1 MPIDF
6 FALPRTTRPADWFER
21 ILPSLPL
28 QLPTATVS
36 HRTVVRVLGAGG
48 GAWSLGLAG
57 GKLSVVA
64 GDLGPIAVQ
73 YAMTAMHFRES
84 HFGAFRERT
93 TEVLTKLRLPLALPD
108 MRLLQVDPA
117 RLAAVA
123 ALRGSIAFEVQDR
136 RVHDC
141 YRFVLTLGAAPA
153 QVDRVDTTIEV
164 DLDDLAALAAAR
176 TPPLKVITSGKLR
189 IKGDPDLP
197 VRALTALIG
206 RAP

>member
-1 MPIDF
+1 MTTDF
-6 FALPRTTRPADWFER
+6 FTLPRTTRPADWFER
-21 ILPSLPL
+21 ILPNLPL
-28 QLPTATVS
+28 QLPTETVT
-36 HRTVVRVLGAGG
+36 HRTIVRVTGAGG

-57 GKLSVVA
+57 GKLSVVP
-64 GDLGPIAVQ
+64 GTLGPIAVQ
-73 YAMTAMHFRES
+73 YAMSAAHFRES
-84 HFGAFRERT
+84 HFGAVRERT
-93 TEVLTKLRLPLALPD
+93 IEVLTKLKLPLLLPD
-108 MRLLQVDPA
+108 MRKMPMDPV

-123 ALRGSIAFEVQDR
+123 ALRGSLAFV
-136 RVHDC
+136 VHDKRMADA
-141 YRFVLTLGAAPA
+141 YRFVLTLGEAPA
-153 QVDRVDTTIEV
+153 NVDAADTTIEV